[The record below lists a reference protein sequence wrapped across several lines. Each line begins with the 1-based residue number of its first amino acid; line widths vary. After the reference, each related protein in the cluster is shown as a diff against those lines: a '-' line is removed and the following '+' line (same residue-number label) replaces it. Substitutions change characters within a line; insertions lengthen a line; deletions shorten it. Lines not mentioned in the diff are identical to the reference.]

1 MGRRRRK
8 VVKIVKKKLPVFF
21 LCPRCGKNAVRVI
34 MNKKLGRVSVIC
46 GFCNLSAS
54 FEISPTM
61 APVDA
66 YCLFVDNYYGMGGHE
81 EVAAREG

>member
-8 VVKIVKKKLPVFF
+8 VVKVVRKKLPVFF
-21 LCPRCGKNAVRVI
+21 LCPRCGKNAVRVTI
-34 MNKKLGRVSVIC
+34 NKKVGSVTVIC

-54 FEISPTM
+54 FDMASTM

-66 YCLFVDNYYGMGGHE
+66 YCLFVDNYYGMEGHG
-81 EVAAREG
+81 EVAVRER